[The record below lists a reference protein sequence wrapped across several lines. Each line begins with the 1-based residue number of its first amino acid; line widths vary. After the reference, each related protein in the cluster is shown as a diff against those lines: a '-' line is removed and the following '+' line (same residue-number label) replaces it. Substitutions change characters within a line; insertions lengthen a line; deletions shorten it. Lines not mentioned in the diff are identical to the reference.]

1 MESDKILKLKN
12 RMLEYYKGDP
22 KRINHFLK
30 VYSFALIIGESEK
43 ISERK
48 LYILSIAAL
57 VHDIGIKEAEKKY
70 GSCNGKQQEI
80 EGPPIAEKMLREI
93 GFENEIIDR
102 VCFLVGHHHTYLR
115 IDDIDFQI
123 LVEADFLVNFYE
135 EEMSK
140 DSINK
145 CMKNVFKTSSGIKTC
160 ISLFG

>member
-1 MESDKILKLKN
+1 
-12 RMLEYYKGDP
+12 MLEYYKGDP

-80 EGPPIAEKMLREI
+80 GHDQGDQVRNVQNADALVDHQVHDLQNFAHQQNKSQNKENDDEGKGNLPEYVAVDNFIHIAVSKNFEKTITHR
-93 GFENEIIDR
+93 
-102 VCFLVGHHHTYLR
+102 
-115 IDDIDFQI
+115 Q
-123 LVEADFLVNFYE
+123 FYTR
-135 EEMSK
+135 
-140 DSINK
+140 
-145 CMKNVFKTSSGIKTC
+145 KT
-160 ISLFG
+160 